1 MSFPGPR
8 PHPALWRLARS
19 FVRAAEGLVFPPVC
33 VACSK
38 PLPAMAERH
47 EEENWFCKA
56 CLEAIEPQ
64 VPPYCSK
71 CGEMYDGAF
80 TNAFRCSNCEGLK
93 LEFDFAV
100 AACTARGTVRELIH
114 RFKYGRR
121 LHLRASLAVLLRRVL
136 EEERLKAE
144 DLATWLLVP
153 VPLHAERESDRE
165 FNQSWELC
173 VRLAQFT
180 GIPAAD
186 VLERTQPT
194 VKQAHLNR
202 RQRQENLR
210 GAFRLRAARWWER
223 RWNPPPDLRG
233 RKILLVDDVL
243 TTGSTTS
250 ECARVL
256 KNAGGAEKVVVI
268 TVARG

>member
-1 MSFPGPR
+1 MSYPGPR
-8 PHPALWRLARS
+8 LPSALWRLARPL
-19 FVRAAEGLVFPPVC
+19 VRAAEGLVFPPVC
-33 VACSK
+33 VACAE
-38 PLPAMAERH
+38 PLLTTAERH
-47 EEENWFCKA
+47 DEVNWFCKA
-56 CLEAIEPQ
+56 CLDKIEPQ
-64 VPPYCSK
+64 VSPYCSK

-100 AACTARGTVRELIH
+100 ASCRACGPVRDLIH

-121 LHLRASLAVLLRRVL
+121 LHLRASLTTLLLRVL
-136 EEERLKAE
+136 EEERLKHE
-144 DLATWLLVP
+144 DLARWLLVP
-153 VPLHAERESDRE
+153 VPLHPERESDRE

-180 GIPAAD
+180 GIPAAQ
-186 VLERTQPT
+186 VLERTLPT
-194 VKQAHLNR
+194 VKQANLNR

-210 GAFRLRAARWWER
+210 GAFRLRQPRWWQR
-223 RWNPPPDLRG
+223 HVAVPPDLQG

>member
-1 MSFPGPR
+1 MSYPGSP
-8 PHPALWRLARS
+8 PPSALWRLARPLM
-19 FVRAAEGLVFPPVC
+19 RAAEGLVFPPVC
-33 VACSK
+33 VACAE

-47 EEENWFCKA
+47 EEANWFCKA
-56 CLEAIEPQ
+56 CLNAIEPQ
-64 VPPYCSK
+64 LPPYCSK
-71 CGEMYDGAF
+71 CGEMYDGSF
-80 TNAFRCSNCEGLK
+80 TNTFRCSNCEGLT

-100 AACTARGTVRELIH
+100 AACAARGPVRELIH

-121 LHLRASLAVLLRRVL
+121 LHLRASLAVLLSRVL
-136 EEERLKAE
+136 EEERLRNE
-144 DLATWLLVP
+144 NLCQWLLVP
-153 VPLHAERESDRE
+153 VPLHPERESDRE

-173 VRLAQFT
+173 VRLAQIT
-180 GIPAAD
+180 GIPAAQ
-186 VLERTQPT
+186 VLERIYPT
-194 VKQAHLNR
+194 VKQAQLNR

-210 GAFRLRAARWWER
+210 GAFRMRQARWWQR
-223 RWNPPPDLRG
+223 QASAPPDIQG

-256 KNAGGAEKVVVI
+256 KNHGGAEKVVVI

>member
-1 MSFPGPR
+1 
-8 PHPALWRLARS
+8 
-19 FVRAAEGLVFPPVC
+19 VRAAEGLVFPPVC
-33 VACSK
+33 VACAK

-100 AACTARGTVRELIH
+100 AACTARGPVRELIH

-136 EEERLKAE
+136 DEERLKGE

-210 GAFRLRAARWWER
+210 GAFRMRLAKWWQAR
-223 RWNPPPDLRG
+223 PPNLRG

>member
-1 MSFPGPR
+1 
-8 PHPALWRLARS
+8 
-19 FVRAAEGLVFPPVC
+19 
-33 VACSK
+33 
-38 PLPAMAERH
+38 
-47 EEENWFCKA
+47 
-56 CLEAIEPQ
+56 
-64 VPPYCSK
+64 
-71 CGEMYDGAF
+71 MYDGAF

-100 AACTARGTVRELIH
+100 AACTARGPVRELIH

-121 LHLRASLAVLLRRVL
+121 LHLRAALAVLLRRVL
-136 EEERLKAE
+136 DEERLKDE
-144 DLATWLLVP
+144 DLAQWLLVP
-153 VPLHAERESDRE
+153 VPLHPERESDRE

-173 VRLAQFT
+173 MRLAQFT
-180 GIPAAD
+180 GIPTAE

-202 RQRQENLR
+202 LQRQENLR
-210 GAFRLRAARWWER
+210 GAFRLRPARWWNRHVPEVQ
-223 RWNPPPDLRG
+223 G

-256 KNAGGAEKVVVI
+256 KKDGGAEKVVVI

>member
-1 MSFPGPR
+1 MSYPGP
-8 PHPALWRLARS
+8 PPPSALWRLVRPLM
-19 FVRAAEGLVFPPVC
+19 RAAEELVFPPVC
-33 VACSK
+33 VACTE
-38 PLPAMAERH
+38 PLERLAERH
-47 EEENWFCKA
+47 EEVNWLCQA

-80 TNAFRCSNCEGLK
+80 TNAFRCSNCEGQK

-100 AACTARGTVRELIH
+100 ASCTARGPVRELIH

-121 LHLRASLAVLLRRVL
+121 LHLRAFLAVLLRRVL
-136 EEERLKAE
+136 DEERLRAE
-144 DLATWLLVP
+144 KLNEWLLVP
-153 VPLHAERESDRE
+153 VPLHPERESDRE

-173 VRLAQFT
+173 VRLGQFT
-180 GIPAAD
+180 GIPAAQA
-186 VLERTQPT
+186 LERILPT
-194 VKQAHLNR
+194 VKQANLNR

-210 GAFRLRAARWWER
+210 GAFRLRPPRWWQWYLPR
-223 RWNPPPDLRG
+223 PPDLHG

-256 KNAGGAEKVVVI
+256 KKDGGAEKVVVI

>member
-1 MSFPGPR
+1 MSYPGLR
-8 PHPALWRLARS
+8 PPSSLWRLARPL
-19 FVRAAEGLVFPPVC
+19 VRAAEGLVFPPVC
-33 VACSK
+33 VACAK
-38 PLPAMAERH
+38 PLAAMAERY
-47 EEENWFCKA
+47 EEANWFCKA
-56 CLEAIEPQ
+56 CLDGIEPQ

-100 AACTARGTVRELIH
+100 AACTARGPVRELIH

-121 LHLRASLAVLLRRVL
+121 LHLRASLAVLLLRVL
-136 EEERLKAE
+136 EEERLKHE
-144 DLATWLLVP
+144 DLAQWLLVP
-153 VPLHAERESDRE
+153 VPLHPERESDRE

-180 GIPAAD
+180 GIPAAQ
-186 VLERTQPT
+186 VLERTLPT
-194 VKQAHLNR
+194 VKQANLNR

-210 GAFRLRAARWWER
+210 GAFRLWSARWWQAR
-223 RWNPPPDLRG
+223 PPEIRG

>member
-1 MSFPGPR
+1 
-8 PHPALWRLARS
+8 
-19 FVRAAEGLVFPPVC
+19 
-33 VACSK
+33 
-38 PLPAMAERH
+38 
-47 EEENWFCKA
+47 
-56 CLEAIEPQ
+56 
-64 VPPYCSK
+64 
-71 CGEMYDGAF
+71 MYDGAF

-100 AACTARGTVRELIH
+100 AACTARGPTRELIH
-114 RFKYGRR
+114 LFKYGRR
-121 LHLRASLAVLLRRVL
+121 LHLRAALAVLLRRVL
-136 EEERLKAE
+136 DEERLKDE
-144 DLATWLLVP
+144 DLSQWLLVP
-153 VPLHAERESDRE
+153 VPLHPERESDRE

-173 VRLAQFT
+173 MRLAQFT
-180 GIPAAD
+180 GIPASQ

-202 RQRQENLR
+202 LQRQENLR
-210 GAFRLRAARWWER
+210 GAFRIRPPRWWHR
-223 RWNPPPDLRG
+223 HVQDLKG

>member
-1 MSFPGPR
+1 
-8 PHPALWRLARS
+8 
-19 FVRAAEGLVFPPVC
+19 
-33 VACSK
+33 
-38 PLPAMAERH
+38 
-47 EEENWFCKA
+47 
-56 CLEAIEPQ
+56 
-64 VPPYCSK
+64 
-71 CGEMYDGAF
+71 
-80 TNAFRCSNCEGLK
+80 
-93 LEFDFAV
+93 
-100 AACTARGTVRELIH
+100 
-114 RFKYGRR
+114 
-121 LHLRASLAVLLRRVL
+121 LRASLAVLLRRVL
-136 EEERLKAE
+136 EEERLKHE
-144 DLATWLLVP
+144 DLTRWLLVP
-153 VPLHAERESDRE
+153 VPLHPERESDRE

-180 GIPAAD
+180 GIPAAE

-194 VKQAHLNR
+194 VKQANLNR

-210 GAFRLRAARWWER
+210 GAFRIRQPRWWHR
-223 RWNPPPDLRG
+223 HVQDLKG

>member
-1 MSFPGPR
+1 MSYPGPP
-8 PHPALWRLARS
+8 PHSRLWRLLRP
-19 FVRAAEGLVFPPVC
+19 VTRAAEGLVFPPVC
-33 VACSK
+33 VVCSA
-38 PLPAMAERH
+38 PLTAMVERH
-47 EEENWFCKA
+47 EEPNWFCKP
-56 CLEAIEPQ
+56 CLETIEPQ

-100 AACTARGTVRELIH
+100 AACTARGPVRELIH

-121 LHLRASLAVLLRRVL
+121 LHLRAALAVLLRRVL
-136 EEERLKAE
+136 DEERLKDE
-144 DLATWLLVP
+144 DLSQWLLVP
-153 VPLHAERESDRE
+153 VPLHAGRESDRE

-173 VRLAQFT
+173 LRLARIT
-180 GIPAAD
+180 GIPASAL
-186 VLERTQPT
+186 LERIRPT
-194 VKQAHLNR
+194 EKQANLNR

-210 GAFRLRAARWWER
+210 GAFRLRTAR
-223 RWNPPPDLRG
+223 RWPWPSEPPRSLKG

-256 KNAGGAEKVVVI
+256 KNDGGAEKVVVI

>member
-1 MSFPGPR
+1 MSYPGPR
-8 PHPALWRLARS
+8 PHSRLWQLMRPLL
-19 FVRAAEGLVFPPVC
+19 RAAEELVFPPIC
-33 VACSK
+33 VACAA

-47 EEENWFCKA
+47 EESNWFCKA

-100 AACTARGTVRELIH
+100 AACTARGPVREVIH

-121 LHLRASLAVLLRRVL
+121 LHLRASLAVLMRRVL
-136 EEERLKAE
+136 EEERLRDEKL
-144 DLATWLLVP
+144 DDWLLVP

-173 VRLAQFT
+173 LRLAEFT
-180 GIPAAD
+180 SIPAAD
-186 VLERTQPT
+186 VLERTLPT
-194 VKQAHLNR
+194 VKQANLNR

-210 GAFRLRAARWWER
+210 GAFRMRTARWWQR
-223 RWNPPPDLRG
+223 FDPPTDIRK

-256 KNAGGAEKVVVI
+256 KNQGGAEKVVVI